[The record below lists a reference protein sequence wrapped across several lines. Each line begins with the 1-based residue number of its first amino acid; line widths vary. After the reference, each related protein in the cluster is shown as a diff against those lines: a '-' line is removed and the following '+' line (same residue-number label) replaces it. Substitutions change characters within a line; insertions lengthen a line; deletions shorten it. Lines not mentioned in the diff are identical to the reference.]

1 MIKLSFSVRRLVSV
15 PEDEFHC
22 YWRDEHGPLVRSVKD
37 DIGVVRYVQSHTI
50 NTPVNE
56 VIRQSRGA
64 LEPFD
69 GVAELWWDS
78 LESFIAGSSSE
89 AGRQAAALLLEDE
102 KRFINLER
110 SSLFVTEETVII
122 GD

>member
-1 MIKLSFSVRRLVSV
+1 VIKLSFSVRRLDSV
-15 PEDEFHC
+15 PEEEFHR

-37 DIGVVRYVQSHTI
+37 DIGVARYVQSHTI
-50 NTPVNE
+50 NTPINE

-89 AGRQAAALLLEDE
+89 AGRKAAALLLEDE
-102 KRFINLER
+102 KRFIDLAR
-110 SSLFVTEETVII
+110 SSLFVTEESVII
-122 GD
+122 DG

>member
-1 MIKLSFSVRRLVSV
+1 MIKLSFSVRRLDSV
-15 PEDEFHC
+15 PEEEFHR

-37 DIGVVRYVQSHTI
+37 DIGVARYVQSHTI
-50 NTPVNE
+50 NTPINE

-89 AGRQAAALLLEDE
+89 AGRKAAALLLEDE
-102 KRFINLER
+102 KRFIDLAR
-110 SSLFVTEETVII
+110 SSLFVTEESVII
-122 GD
+122 DG